1 MAGNLPHGGGPPGAG
16 DDFDITALPPRVRP
30 FIPGRYAPPVHMLP
44 RAVFCRFTEF
54 NDRAPGDLLLR
65 EPEQHLSHDAR
76 EVFYFIFCIFR
87 AFCSFAML
95 EHTVLAYDIVLCLH
109 SEHVT

>member
-1 MAGNLPHGGGPPGAG
+1 MAGDYTHGGGPPGAG
-16 DDFDITALPPRVRP
+16 DDFDIMTLPPRVRP

-44 RAVFCRFTEF
+44 RAVFRRFTEF

-65 EPEQHLSHDAR
+65 EPEQHLSHEAR

-87 AFCSFAML
+87 ALCRFAML
-95 EHTVLAYDIVLCLH
+95 EHTVLAYDIVLRLH